1 MDFECLTLA
10 NGLRVVLMPCEA
22 QSVVFGLFVA
32 SGSRHEPKAL
42 SGISHFIE
50 HMLFKGTRT
59 RSQLD
64 ITRAIEG
71 RGGTF
76 NAMTGEEATAFYA
89 HVPSECLA
97 EAVDIL
103 SDMYL
108 NAAIPDAD
116 FERERSVIIEEI
128 KMYEDDPSSVVLE
141 NLQRA
146 LFPSS
151 GLGRAISG
159 TPQTLLKMTPKVLRD
174 YKASHYSSAATVAVL
189 VGAFDR
195 EKAVAEL
202 TRRFPAR
209 AWGQNGALSA
219 GRERKPVTPETV
231 VRKGVQQAQWALG
244 FRTFGVRDARRYHV
258 AVLNGVLGH
267 GMMSRLFQEVR
278 EKRGLSY
285 DISSAPHFFREAGY
299 FQIAAGIDEKRGGEM
314 GKVVD
319 RELARLCER
328 RVSAAE
334 LKRTKEFLVGNMRLS
349 YEKMTTRL
357 FACGAAMLSFGRYAG
372 LDEEVRNVRE
382 VSAEDVRDVARE
394 IFQPQNRALSLVLP

>member
-1 MDFECLTLA
+1 MNIECVTLA

-32 SGSRHEPKAL
+32 SGSRHENAPL

-89 HVPSECLA
+89 HVPSERLA

-108 NAAIPDAD
+108 NAAIPDSD

-128 KMYEDDPSSVVLE
+128 KMYEDDPSSVVVE
-141 NLQRA
+141 NLQHA
-146 LFPSS
+146 IFPSS
-151 GLGRAISG
+151 GLGRPISG
-159 TPQTLLKMTPKVLRD
+159 TPKTLLSMTPKDLRD
-174 YKASHYSSAATVAVL
+174 YKASHYSSSATVAVL

-195 EKAVAEL
+195 DKAVAEL

-209 AWGQNGALSA
+209 AWGGAKALSA
-219 GRERKPVTPETV
+219 GRERKPVTPECV
-231 VRKGVQQAQWALG
+231 VHKDVQQAQWALG
-244 FRTFGVRDARRYHV
+244 YRMFGIRDARRYAA

-285 DISSAPHFFREAGY
+285 DISSAPHFFQEAGF
-299 FQIAAGIDEKRGGEM
+299 FQIAAGVDGTRGGEM
-314 GKVVD
+314 GRVVD
-319 RELARLCER
+319 REIARLCEK
-328 RVSAAE
+328 RVPAGE
-334 LKRTKEFLVGNMRLS
+334 LNRTKEFLVGNMRLS

-357 FACGAAMLSFGRYAG
+357 FACGAAMLAFGRYAG
-372 LDEEVRNVRE
+372 LDEELARVRE